1 MEYSFYLQRM
11 LENDIVSYEEVDPTR
26 VILIPRQ
33 YSQEESLFEDDLA
46 NLEARFPDLSVALLN
61 KASYKIEISL
71 AEIGQICP
79 RNRQRIDSYDRLKR
93 YLLTKGVDL
102 NISSKKYLLHYICVC
117 CSPFYTKRKEATHKG
132 CVTSIPDV
140 YSDDLNFLCLLRI
153 HV

>member
-46 NLEARFPDLSVALLN
+46 NLKARFPDLSVALLN

-71 AEIGQICP
+71 AEIVQICP

-93 YLLTKGVDL
+93 YLLTKGIEL
-102 NISSKKYLLHYICVC
+102 I
-117 CSPFYTKRKEATHKG
+117 
-132 CVTSIPDV
+132 V
-140 YSDDLNFLCLLRI
+140 YSQKTKKN
-153 HV
+153 